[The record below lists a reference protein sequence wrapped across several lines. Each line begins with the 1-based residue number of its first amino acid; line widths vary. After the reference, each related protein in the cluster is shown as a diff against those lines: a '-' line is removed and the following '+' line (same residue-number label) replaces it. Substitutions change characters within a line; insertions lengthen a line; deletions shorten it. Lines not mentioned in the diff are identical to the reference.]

1 MPEVS
6 EAFLR
11 EMLTV
16 LADSARAMNAS
27 ATSMEQ
33 VTAEL
38 KAQRHAIED
47 LRAATDNGR
56 DEAIQELKE
65 YQDRG
70 WDARDAWVKRY
81 AALFGTAF
89 VLATLF
95 SVPLGRVV
103 SALLHIKP

>member
-27 ATSMEQ
+27 ALSMEG
-33 VTAEL
+33 VTEEL

-47 LRAATDNGR
+47 LARTTEDGR
-56 DEAIQELKE
+56 DDAIAEVKS
-65 YQDRG
+65 YIDKG
-70 WDARDAWVKRY
+70 WNEHDVWVKRSV
-81 AALFGTAF
+81 ALFGTAM
-89 VLATLF
+89 VLATLL

-103 SALLHIKP
+103 AAFLHIK